1 MTQPTTT
8 TDDQPA
14 FVFGAVPESPE
25 RPGERPLIEAKA
37 AAPALGPLEN
47 FTGTFIG
54 KGFNTIFRPQNP
66 ASPANLPTPVPGSD
80 NVLELNL
87 TSETLTF
94 GVRVVGS
101 SGGVVKSLGTVP
113 NRGEVQ
119 RDISLNGVP
128 YLQTIN
134 DVTDPHKPVGIHF
147 EPGLWVIV
155 PTTKDPQEGQTLTRM
170 ASIPHGTTINAQ
182 GTSFPPI
189 SGPPTIKPVNTAGTT
204 PPNGIIPFVTDSQPP
219 NLIKP
224 TPKGFASQTAATPG
238 TARIPQ
244 DLTPFIAAGTI
255 TQQLLDDPNTLLN
268 KVLENIAKSK
278 SQKIVSTTTIVVA
291 TDPASPLF
299 GGGADNIAFLLGD
312 AAALTNPNAKGQN
325 AQAISMQA
333 IFWIETVESQI
344 VVPPFTP
351 GHPPLTIPAEPPLP
365 GLPAPR
371 FHVEPPIP
379 ITQPRTIAVRFTQI
393 QYSQTVFLN
402 FNGLT
407 WPHVSV
413 ATLVPHDPIVVP
425 PSVF

>member
-1 MTQPTTT
+1 MTQPTPT
-8 TDDQPA
+8 TDNLETALFRPTG
-14 FVFGAVPESPE
+14 FLFGAVPE
-25 RPGERPLIEAKA
+25 RPGVLPRIVT
-37 AAPALGPLEN
+37 AAPPTGPPLGPLAN
-47 FTGTFIG
+47 FTGTFHG

-66 ASPANLPTPVPGSD
+66 ATPTALPTPVPDSD
-80 NVLELNL
+80 NILELNL
-87 TSETLTF
+87 TSETLSFST
-94 GVRVVGS
+94 
-101 SGGVVKSLGTVP
+101 SLGTVP

-119 RDISLNGVP
+119 GDISLNGVP
-128 YLQTIN
+128 YLQTIS
-134 DVTDPHKPVGIHF
+134 DITDPPPPGEKPPGIHF

-155 PTTKDPQEGQTLTRM
+155 PTTTDPQEGQTLTRM

-189 SGPPTIKPVNTAGTT
+189 SGPPTIKPVNTANTT
-204 PPNGIIPFVTDSQPP
+204 PPNGITPFVAGSAGSQPP
-219 NLIKP
+219 QLISFP
-224 TPKGFASQTAATPG
+224 SQTAATGG

-244 DLTPFIAAGTI
+244 DLTSFIAAGTI
-255 TQQLLDDPNTLLN
+255 TQELLDDPNTLLRN
-268 KVLENIAKSK
+268 HIAH
-278 SQKIVSTTTIVVA
+278 QNIVSTTTIVVA

-299 GGGADNIAFLLGD
+299 GGGSDNIAFLLGD

-351 GHPPLTIPAEPPLP
+351 GHPPLTIPGEAPHP

-379 ITQPRTIAVRFTQI
+379 ITQPRTITVRFTQI

-413 ATLVPHDPIVVP
+413 ATLVSHDPIPVP